1 MSGYQRLIA
10 EDVFQKAKSLSY
22 MEFNMLKNYTLEY
35 WIEDE
40 WYIGK
45 LKEIPGVFSQGETL
59 EDLETNIK
67 DALHLFIQDD
77 NDYWMDKKITQKE
90 IEVEV

>member
-1 MSGYQRLIA
+1 
-10 EDVFQKAKSLSY
+10 
-22 MEFNMLKNYTLEY
+22 MLKNYTLEY